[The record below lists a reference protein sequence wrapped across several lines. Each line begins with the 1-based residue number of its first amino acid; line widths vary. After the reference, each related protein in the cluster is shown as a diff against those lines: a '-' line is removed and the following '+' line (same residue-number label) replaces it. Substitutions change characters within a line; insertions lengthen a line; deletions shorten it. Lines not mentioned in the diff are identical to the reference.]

1 MWYVT
6 LDGGLNTRYFFVVL
20 LADSLSSLLFF
31 FPLLSFPPP
40 VIKSISHIIFNVQL
54 NENESVGHG
63 GGYTER
69 SRAHV
74 RRKCTKKH
82 RLSSYPIPSQVVR
95 RSCSSKK
102 MIIYYLSRWVLPLL
116 SLCCELLVRS
126 YAAHLAGYTGHL
138 IGISVSR
145 CSHMIIVISAL

>member
-6 LDGGLNTRYFFVVL
+6 LDGGLNTRYFFL
-20 LADSLSSLLFF
+20 LCCSLTRCRLCCSF
-31 FPLLSFPPP
+31 FPSPP

-82 RLSSYPIPSQVVR
+82 RLSSYPIPSQVVG

-126 YAAHLAGYTGHL
+126 YAAHLAGYSGHL